1 MTIITTVLNIPDSL
15 NLGPA
20 KSKTTKVHEEY
31 DQIVIPEV
39 IKPDG
44 HYEEIK
50 FSIAN
55 YIYIEDRVSRTAFN
69 QLKGHVTGQNHL
81 QVLNGTFQYLDSA
94 IRRLLKEWS
103 KKCVIKRFNMS
114 TIRGS
119 SYDFSILPSKNQ
131 QQICE
136 QMIMTSTDIYNP
148 SAYDNQVV
156 SFKCLIETKH
166 IDDLMPLLSEQTPNI
181 ISEGKFLTEKRDIKE
196 PFHIVDTFE
205 FDVAC
210 CKERP
215 WVRFVSNQDFI
226 VTHTYPLESNLT
238 NKEKKQYYKNYLTT
252 AQKKAFKKEQREL
265 RRLERERARAERQN
279 VTAQRA
285 NRRTSSISIRAVQER
300 TLLLANIASENNP
313 IETLNIPPIEE
324 EEQEQ
329 EQEQESNNKKT
340 NSVGEPQCTLV
351 FDTDDDNEKED
362 DSPSDDFEYLEM
374 LSGENYRLEKP
385 FNMTNQL
392 ESNNSF
398 TLLPDT
404 LFENNTTLILEPL
417 LSKKRKK
424 DEDSDDLM
432 SSDFSKIPK
441 LNSPL
446 RNAFKNR
453 RLGIYFKSPLL
464 NQKDKEP
471 TKEDSYPPCIDV
483 SVLLHNN
490 VSIEETENNN
500 KQLDPEDLS
509 DSLSLEF
516 DITDDEKE
524 LFPEFTPLKLPV
536 DTQFKNS
543 SDFEYEF
550 NLDI

>member
-1 MTIITTVLNIPDSL
+1 MTLTTSVLNTPDYL

-55 YIYIEDRVSRTAFN
+55 YEYIEDRVSRTAFN

-103 KKCVIKRFNMS
+103 KKCVIERFNMA

-119 SYDFSILPSKNQ
+119 SYDFSILPPRNQ
-131 QQICE
+131 QHICE

-166 IDDLMPLLSEQTPNI
+166 IDNLMPLLSEQTPNN
-181 ISEGKFLTEKRDIKE
+181 ISEGKFLTEKRNIKE
-196 PFHIVDTFE
+196 PFYIVDTFE

-238 NKEKKQYYKNYLTT
+238 NREKKQYYKNYLTT
-252 AQKKAFKKEQREL
+252 AQKKALKKEQREL

-279 VTAQRA
+279 EIAQRA
-285 NRRTSSISIRAVQER
+285 NRRTSSISITAVQER

-313 IETLNIPPIEE
+313 IETLNNPPIEE
-324 EEQEQ
+324 EEQ
-329 EQEQESNNKKT
+329 QESSDKKA
-340 NSVGEPQCTLV
+340 NSVGEPQCTLF
-351 FDTDDDNEKED
+351 FDTDEDNEKED
-362 DSPSDDFEYLEM
+362 DSTSDDFEYLEM

-404 LFENNTTLILEPL
+404 SFENNTTLIFEPL
-417 LSKKRKK
+417 LSKKRNR

-453 RLGIYFKSPLL
+453 KLGVYFKSPLL
-464 NQKDKEP
+464 KQEDKEP
-471 TKEDSYPPCIDV
+471 IKEDSYPSCIDV

-490 VSIEETENNN
+490 ASIELTENNY
-500 KQLDPEDLS
+500 KQLDTENLS
-509 DSLSLEF
+509 DSLNLEF

-524 LFPEFTPLKLPV
+524 IFPEFTSLELSV